1 MSKQFGF
8 SESQTFFQATS
19 PKPPMLP
26 PGASGQ
32 PIQQDQ
38 QQWKPPGIQGQPG
51 ISQGRQTLF
60 FPLNLLGCKV
70 LEIRSH
76 EKKSSAE
83 VKYTK

>member
-1 MSKQFGF
+1 MKL
-8 SESQTFFQATS
+8 FFQAMG

-26 PGASGQ
+26 PGASSQ
-32 PIQQDQ
+32 LIQQDQ

-51 ISQGRQTLF
+51 ILQGRQIVF
-60 FPLNLLGCKV
+60 SHKFAWYQV